1 MKTPVIVLAVAACS
15 LLLVPAF
22 TGVSATKKSSAS
34 SNSSPSASK
43 RVTVS
48 AKSTKPEKMP
58 AAQSGARKLVSDL
71 TTTQKSKMLTLL
83 NEGTTKD
90 LSAIKGVSKTRGSAI
105 EKARPYESI
114 DEVILVKG
122 IGKGTFS
129 EIISHARSL
138 TARRSSSSSAS
149 KKS

>member
-1 MKTPVIVLAVAACS
+1 MKTQALALAAVCS

-22 TGVSATKKSSAS
+22 TGVSATKKT
-34 SNSSPSASK
+34 SPS
-43 RVTVS
+43 RS
-48 AKSTKPEKMP
+48 AKAVSTAEKAEKIP
-58 AAQSGARKLVSDL
+58 AVQNNARKLVTDL

-83 NEGTTKD
+83 NKGSAKD
-90 LSAIKGVSKTRGSAI
+90 LSVIKGVSKTRGGAI
-105 EKARPYESI
+105 EKARPFDSI

-122 IGKGTFS
+122 IGTGTFA

-138 TARRSSSSSAS
+138 TARKSSSSAS